1 MSEQEQKIDF
11 NIYFFNLL
19 MMFASAAWQQLG
31 KTASQIDGKISK
43 DLAGAQTT
51 INMLLMLRD
60 KTKGN
65 LNKKEEEM
73 LASTISDLQLNYAD
87 EAAKPENKKV
97 EDKKDSHDEGCN
109 CGNH

>member
-1 MSEQEQKIDF
+1 MAEEQKLDF
-11 NIYFFNLL
+11 DVYFFNLL

-31 KTASQIDGKISK
+31 KTASPVDGKISK
-43 DLAGAQTT
+43 DIKGAQTT

-73 LASTISDLQLNYAD
+73 LISTISDLQINFAD
-87 EAAKPENKKV
+87 EAAKPENKI
-97 EDKKDSHDEGCN
+97 EEKKEEHKHSKDCGC
-109 CGNH
+109 H